1 MTATADH
8 DDVKGKSHRT
18 RLQEGSP
25 PTGRRV
31 WRNRPPPG
39 SQYDRHVQGRANRT
53 LSTASRFRRAQFGL
67 VGRFTLLLIVTAL
80 LVTSVITTA
89 KGEWRPAFPERRRT
103 FAPAVRNSVERDLR
117 EQGVRISPAIHAM
130 LGPLL
135 TAWEDRPELRKL
147 FSDASGRPDIPR
159 LLDWAEPLPD
169 SFSSAIVA
177 HLGAIIELRSRLGL
191 LRRDQQILPVLY
203 WTLDNRERKF
213 SGLGP
218 VIARLADV
226 WRARPELREQ
236 FTTDNRVDVRGL
248 LQWVN
253 TLPPSDP
260 QFVQFYGQY
269 LEIRQAILELDR
281 MQHVNAR
288 G

>member
-1 MTATADH
+1 MTATADN
-8 DDVKGKSHRT
+8 DDVKGKSHRS
-18 RLQEGSP
+18 RLQE
-25 PTGRRV
+25 
-31 WRNRPPPG
+31 RPPLPGRPVGPNRRRPG
-39 SQYDRHVQGRANRT
+39 SQYDRHVQGRANWT
-53 LSTASRFRRAQFGL
+53 LSTTGRFRRAHFGL
-67 VGRFTLLLIVTAL
+67 GVRVSVLVFTSALLL
-80 LVTSVITTA
+80 TSVITTA
-89 KGEWRPAFPERRRT
+89 KGEWRPAFPESRRT
-103 FAPAVRNSVERDLR
+103 FGPAVRDSVEHDLR
-117 EQGVRISPAIHAM
+117 AQGVRVSPSIHRM

-147 FSDASGRPDIPR
+147 FSDASGRPDLPR
-159 LLDWAEPLPD
+159 LLDWSEPLPD

-191 LRRDQQILPVLY
+191 LGPDQQILPVLY

-213 SGLGP
+213 SGLGA
-218 VIARLADV
+218 VITRMADV
-226 WRARPELREQ
+226 WRERPEIRER
-236 FTTDNRVDVRGL
+236 FTTGNRVDVRGL

-253 TLPPSDP
+253 TLPRSDP
-260 QFVQFYGQY
+260 RFPEFYGQY